1 MLAHHGWVYVLAG
14 LSMATLV
21 AWAIPH
27 AARNKRGSSP
37 AEVTT

>member
-14 LSMATLV
+14 LLMATLV
-21 AWAIPH
+21 ACVIPY
-27 AARNKRGSSP
+27 AARNKRGPSA